1 MHRSIAVVIGLSVLN
16 YVCLL
21 WLEPEKAGFP
31 TVLMSVFLFGAITL
45 SDEKDIVATVR
56 RLWRSILFG
65 ASVFLFPSL
74 LLPFKSDLWSVPVAL
89 AWALFAVIAF
99 DRLQR
104 HWSSESRDQ

>member
-1 MHRSIAVVIGLSVLN
+1 MRRSIAVVIGLSVLN

-31 TVLMSVFLFGAITL
+31 TVLMSVFLLGAMTL
-45 SDEKDIVATVR
+45 SVEKDIVATVG

-65 ASVFLFPSL
+65 ASVFLFPTL
-74 LLPFKSDLWSVPVAL
+74 LLPVKSDPWSVPVVL
-89 AWALFAVIAF
+89 AWALFVVIAF

-104 HWSSESRDQ
+104 HRSHDQ